1 MRTIRSAV
9 LLGALLACAAPV
21 SAQSTNGDGRWL
33 FRVRGLSMTTVH
45 KSDEITSLGLPDN
58 AITVSDAVFPE
69 IDATF
74 FLARRIALALSLTY
88 PQPHDVQVS
97 GAKIGTVKQLPMTL
111 MGQYH
116 LVPEGTVRPYIGAGI
131 NLTLFTDVQLAI
143 PAAGAVDL
151 ESSSMGMAGQLGAD
165 IRLMPGL
172 FLNVDLKKALV
183 ASDVTR
189 GSSTLSAVRIHPWM
203 AGVGLGFRP

>member
-58 AITVSDAVFPE
+58 AITVGDAVFPE
-69 IDATF
+69 FDATY
-74 FLARRIALALSLTY
+74 FLGRRIALELVLTY
-88 PQPHDVQVS
+88 PQPHDVKVS
-97 GAKIGTVKQLPMTL
+97 GAKIGTIKQLPMTL

-131 NLTLFTDVQLAI
+131 NATFFTDVQLSI
-143 PAAGAVDL
+143 PNVGAVDL

-172 FLNVDLKKALV
+172 FLNVDVKKALV
-183 ASDVTR
+183 ASDITR
-189 GSSTLSAVRIHPWM
+189 GSSTLSAVRIHPWL
-203 AGVGLGFRP
+203 ASVGLGFRP

>member
-9 LLGALLACAAPV
+9 LLGTLLACAAPV
-21 SAQSTNGDGRWL
+21 SAQSTDREGRWL
-33 FRVRGLSMTTVH
+33 FRLRGLSMTTLH

-58 AITVSDAVFPE
+58 AITVSDVVFPE
-69 IDATF
+69 VDATV
-74 FLARRIALALSLTY
+74 FLARRIALEWVLTS
-88 PQPHDVQVS
+88 PQQHDVMVS
-97 GAKIGTVKQLPMTL
+97 GAKIGTVKQLPLTL

-116 LVPEGTVRPYIGAGI
+116 MVPEGTVRPYIGAGI
-131 NLTLFTDVQLAI
+131 NVTFFTDVQLTI
-143 PAAGAVDL
+143 PSVGAVDL

-183 ASDVTR
+183 ASDITR
-189 GSSTLSAVRIHPWM
+189 GSSTLSAVRIHPWL
-203 AGVGLGFRP
+203 ASAGLGIRF